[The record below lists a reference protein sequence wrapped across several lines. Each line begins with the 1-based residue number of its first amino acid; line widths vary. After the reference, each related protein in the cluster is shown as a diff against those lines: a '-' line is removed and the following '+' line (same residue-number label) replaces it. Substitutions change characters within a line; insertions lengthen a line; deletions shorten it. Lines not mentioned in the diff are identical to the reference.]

1 MFAVMIPL
9 LTLLFLLATSF
20 YFSPLFVRTL
30 GRWLG
35 WHLQS
40 RSRGRRAI
48 LAARVCAEE
57 KQWLEK
63 HQGGNPSED
72 EEWETIDSYAA
83 GLARKGEKA
92 EREWEGVVGFFHPF
106 W

>member
-1 MFAVMIPL
+1 MFPVMIPL
-9 LTLLFLLATSF
+9 LTLLLLLSTTF
-20 YFSPLFVRTL
+20 FFSPVLVRTL

-35 WHLQS
+35 WHIQR
-40 RSRGRRAI
+40 RSRERRVI

-63 HQGGNPSED
+63 HQRGSSSED
-72 EEWETIDSYAA
+72 EEWETVESYAA
-83 GLARKGEKA
+83 GMAQNGDRA